1 MCEKTTIKIV
11 GKTAILKSEK
21 GFKAIV
27 GVDNLCSLAKR
38 LNLCLENYK
47 C

>member
-1 MCEKTTIKIV
+1 MCEKTSVKIV
-11 GKTAILKSEK
+11 GRTAILKSER

-27 GVDNLCSLAKR
+27 GADTLCILAKR

>member
-1 MCEKTTIKIV
+1 MCERTTVKIV
-11 GKTAILKSEK
+11 GKTAILKGEK
-21 GFKAIV
+21 GSKAIV
-27 GVDNLCSLAKR
+27 GVDSLCLLAKR